1 MCHIVSTSLF
11 TSYNFNLQDQWTP
24 LMQACQDGNTG
35 LVELL
40 VEKGANTELFNPVS
54 LYGYNALFASM
65 ENYTYAEI

>member
-1 MCHIVSTSLF
+1 
-11 TSYNFNLQDQWTP
+11 
-24 LMQACQDGNTG
+24 MQACQDGNTG

-40 VEKGANTELFNPVS
+40 VEKGANKELFNPVS